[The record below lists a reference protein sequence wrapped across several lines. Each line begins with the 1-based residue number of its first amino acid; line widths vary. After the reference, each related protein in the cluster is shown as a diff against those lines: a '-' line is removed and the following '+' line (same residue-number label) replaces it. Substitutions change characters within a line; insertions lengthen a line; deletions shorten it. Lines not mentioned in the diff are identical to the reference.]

1 MSPRGRHAQGGQP
14 ADHPWTRTPERNVWR
29 ACKSGLVLTVGRRI
43 GGGWVAE
50 VEGPGVS
57 ERSDPFGTRLQAQR
71 WADDRAADTRRPGA
85 IAGTLGP
92 FETEREARELP
103 AVRAVYAAFDRD
115 PGAGRMAPHIHRML
129 SEACTAAGV
138 QLGAYDR
145 RILAWLAGWEPQT
158 CAVIAGLI
166 SRANLAGVVFTAG
179 QEAIVAQALAD
190 AEMYRRDRAAA
201 WCGDCQQHPAGAC
214 PDHVD
219 DLDAADAYRDVAAQL
234 ASLLPQPPE
243 GGAR

>member
-1 MSPRGRHAQGGQP
+1 MTDTGQQP
-14 ADHPWTRTPERNVWR
+14 ADHPWTRTAERNVWR

-50 VEGPGVS
+50 VAGPGVS

-71 WADDRAADTRRPGA
+71 WAEDQAADTRRPGA

-92 FETEREARELP
+92 FETEREAREVP
-103 AVRAVYAAFDRD
+103 AVRAVYDAFDAA
-115 PGAGRMAPHIHRML
+115 PGVGKMAPHNYLML
-129 SEACTAAGV
+129 VRACEAAGTD
-138 QLGAYDR
+138 LGSASSYDR
-145 RILAWLAGWEPQT
+145 QILAWLSGWEPQT

-166 SRANLAGVVFTAG
+166 SRANLAGVVFTVG
-179 QEAIVAQALAD
+179 QEAIVGQALAD
-190 AEMYRRDRAAA
+190 AEMYRRDRASA

-219 DLDAADAYRDVAAQL
+219 DLDAADAYRDLAAQL